1 MSSVQK
7 FFGKKTPPDEAV
19 RKWRQSIRNQERS
32 LDRQLR
38 GIEIEEAKVKKSMKL
53 LAKKNDVKGCKSLAK
68 ELVRSKKQKN
78 RIYTSKAQL
87 NSIVMQL
94 QHQLAVLKVS
104 GALQKST
111 DIMKMVNQLA
121 RLPEIS
127 QAMQELSME
136 MTKAGIIDEMI
147 EDTFETLEES
157 DVEDE
162 AEAEVNKILFEVTN
176 GLLGEGGEVG
186 EVLPTKEEVVEEEPE
201 LNEMQARLQALKT

>member
-38 GIEIEEAKVKKSMKL
+38 GIEVEEAKVKKSMKL

-94 QHQLAVLKVS
+94 QHQLGK
-104 GALQKST
+104 
-111 DIMKMVNQLA
+111 
-121 RLPEIS
+121 LPET
-127 QAMQELSME
+127 EWRRG
-136 MTKAGIIDEMI
+136 T
-147 EDTFETLEES
+147 
-157 DVEDE
+157 
-162 AEAEVNKILFEVTN
+162 
-176 GLLGEGGEVG
+176 
-186 EVLPTKEEVVEEEPE
+186 
-201 LNEMQARLQALKT
+201 